1 MNANQVVRYSLP
13 ASEKAHWVKILHDSR
28 AGAKLVADCKKHGF
42 PEYPADKIADRY
54 VNALQEVGYKFE
66 IVPDLKMD

>member
-1 MNANQVVRYSLP
+1 M
-13 ASEKAHWVKILHDSR
+13 KILHDSR

-42 PEYPADKIADRY
+42 PKYPADKIAERY
-54 VNALQEVGYKFE
+54 INALQEVGYKFE